1 MQRTLTWLL
10 LGLSVALLLSGCARG
25 SQVPLDVVVDVT
37 IEPSPPQ
44 VGPAMVTVDLHDS
57 SDQPITGAAIELEG
71 NMNHAG
77 MVPSLANATETAPGQ
92 YQASLDLTMAGDWFV
107 LVRADL
113 PDGRSMEHRVD
124 LPGVTGIDEDMSM
137 PQGDD

>member
-1 MQRTLTWLL
+1 
-10 LGLSVALLLSGCARG
+10 
-25 SQVPLDVVVDVT
+25 
-37 IEPSPPQ
+37 
-44 VGPAMVTVDLHDS
+44 
-57 SDQPITGAAIELEG
+57 
-71 NMNHAG
+71 
-77 MVPSLANATETAPGQ
+77 
-92 YQASLDLTMAGDWFV
+92 MAGDWFV